1 MKKVFR
7 DPLYGYINII
17 DPLISE
23 LIDTK
28 EFQRLRRIS
37 QLSGVKMVFHGAE
50 HSRFNHSLGVY
61 ALACKVLENNEVIK
75 NHFNAYERMLFLTS
89 ALLHDIGH
97 GAYSHSFER
106 VFHINHETMT
116 SKILL
121 GDTQIRQAL
130 DKYNKNLKHDISSI
144 ILKEAKFP
152 IIESLISSQLDIDR
166 LDYLLRDSYYTGM
179 SYGKIDVDRIIRM
192 MSIKD
197 NKIVYK
203 QGATHAI
210 ENYLISRYHMY
221 FQVYYHKAARNHEVI
236 LEKIYMRIQAIKN
249 TLDDPYLV
257 YLIEASYD
265 DINSYLE
272 IDDYY
277 VNALIKRFSH
287 HDDLILSQLCRRFL
301 NRELFQFIEFDK
313 DEEVEAIINKQPSIY
328 TYQLENV
335 YQQTY
340 KKEFDVVNQIFIL
353 NNNQQILPIE
363 EVSDIVKG
371 LIHSGNK
378 TIRRLY
384 YE

>member
-7 DPLYGYINII
+7 DPIYGYIQI
-17 DPLISE
+17 DPFIGK

-61 ALACKVLENNEVIK
+61 GLACKVLENNADIK
-75 NHFNAYERMLFLTS
+75 AYFSDYERILFLTS

-106 VFHINHETMT
+106 VFKIDHEQMT

-121 GDTQIRQAL
+121 GDTEVRQVL
-130 DKYNKNLKHDISSI
+130 DTYNKSLKHDIASI
-144 ILKEAKFP
+144 ILKEKTYP

-166 LDYLLRDSYYTGM
+166 LDYLLRDAYYTGV
-179 SYGKIDVDRIIRM
+179 SYGKNDTDRIIRM
-192 MSIKD
+192 LTIKD
-197 NKIVYK
+197 GKIVYK
-203 QGATHAI
+203 AGATHAI

-221 FQVYYHKAARNHEVI
+221 FQVYYHPAARNHEVI
-236 LEKIYMRIQAIKN
+236 LEKIYDRINDLID
-249 TLDDPYLV
+249 TLNDPY
-257 YLIEASYD
+257 IEHLKRASKLD
-265 DINSYLE
+265 LESYLE

-277 VNALIKRFSH
+277 VNALIKRYAHSG
-287 HDDLILSQLCRRFL
+287 DVILSNLCRRFL
-301 NRELFQFIEFDK
+301 NRDLFQFVEFTHDDEIK
-313 DEEVEAIINKQPSIY
+313 DILKRQTSPY
-328 TYQLENV
+328 TYQLEDV

-340 KKEFDVVNQIFIL
+340 KREFDVVNQIFIL
-353 NNNQQILPIE
+353 NKQGDVLPIE
-363 EVSDIVKG
+363 EVSSIVKG
-371 LIHSGNK
+371 LIDSGHK
-378 TIRRLY
+378 RIRRLY

>member
-166 LDYLLRDSYYTGM
+166 LDYLLRDAYYTGM

-203 QGATHAI
+203 QGAIHAI

-236 LEKIYMRIQAIKN
+236 LEKIYMRIQAIKD
-249 TLDDPYLV
+249 TLDDSYLV

>member
-203 QGATHAI
+203 QGAIHAI

-236 LEKIYMRIQAIKN
+236 LEKIYMRIQAIKD
-249 TLDDPYLV
+249 TLDDSYLV